1 MYEVSGRVGTVCET
15 LPGALPLRST
25 DWWPPAASQSRSETR
40 STLSPPTVQGPSVCP
55 AVWTVNGVGGGTAG
69 VSKPP
74 DSRPVVSLSVAAS
87 SARCTAAEAEAEA
100 AAEAEAEAGAVAQ
113 SRRTA
118 ADRVA
123 AGDTE
128 EGMGRRGVRIRAFRF
143 VRRLAAGPCARTL
156 SECAVRAERRQE
168 DPAGLGPAPQ
178 GQEPMPGG
186 HQGA

>member
-25 DWWPPAASQSRSETR
+25 DWWPPAASQNRSETR

-74 DSRPVVSLSVAAS
+74 DSRPVVNFSVAAS
-87 SARCTAAEAEAEA
+87 STRGAASKAE
-100 AAEAEAEAGAVAQ
+100 AEAEAEAGAVAQ

-123 AGDTE
+123 AEDTA

-156 SECAVRAERRQE
+156 SECAVRAEPRQE
-168 DPAGLGPAPQ
+168 DPAGLGLAPQ

-186 HQGA
+186 YRGA

>member
-1 MYEVSGRVGTVCET
+1 M
-15 LPGALPLRST
+15 
-25 DWWPPAASQSRSETR
+25 
-40 STLSPPTVQGPSVCP
+40 
-55 AVWTVNGVGGGTAG
+55 NGVGGGTAG

-87 SARCTAAEAEAEA
+87 STRCTAAEAEAA
-100 AAEAEAEAGAVAQ
+100 SEAEAEAGAVAQ

-123 AGDTE
+123 AEDTA

-156 SECAVRAERRQE
+156 SECAVRAEPRQE

-186 HQGA
+186 YRGA